1 LGIKEKPINNHLNMK
16 LKYLLLILPVL
27 IIALC
32 SADRIKDKPVNLIIF
47 IGDGMGTSQVYAAM
61 TASGFSMTF
70 PSFPVSGFSITYSA
84 SNYITDSA
92 AGGTALSTGEKTS
105 NGMLAVRQ
113 DSTILETIMELAKK
127 KGLSTGIIS
136 TSSVTHATPA
146 SFIAHVNSRAD
157 YEDIA
162 KFYMNGTAD
171 VFIGGGKK
179 NFVSR
184 KDNLNLTEDLK
195 KKGYDVVFNMEDLKK
210 STSSHLAGL
219 MADEHMPYILNG
231 RDTAFLADATSKAIA
246 ILSQNKKGF
255 VLMVEGSE
263 IDFGGH
269 ANNLPMVIAET
280 IDMDRAVKRACNFA
294 RSDHKTLIVVTADHE
309 TGGLTLTGG
318 DVEKKNVEGD
328 FASGEHSA
336 VMVPVFAYGPGSLN
350 FTGIHQN
357 TFLGNEFINL
367 LSLRNKK

>member
-1 LGIKEKPINNHLNMK
+1 MK
-16 LKYLLLILPVL
+16 ARYLLLAFPLL
-27 IIALC
+27 IITFC
-32 SADRIKDKPVNLIIF
+32 CADKIKDKPLNLIIF

-61 TASGFSMTF
+61 TTSGYSMTF
-70 PSFPVSGFSITYSA
+70 PYFPVTGFSITYSLN
-84 SNYITDSA
+84 SYITDSA
-92 AGGTALSTGEKTS
+92 AGGTALSTGEKTN
-105 NGMLAVRQ
+105 NGMLAMRP
-113 DSTILETIMELAKK
+113 DSTEIQTIMELAKK

-146 SFIAHVNSRAD
+146 SFIAHVGSRGD

-179 NFVSR
+179 SFTER
-184 KDNLNLTEDLK
+184 KDKANLAEELK
-195 KKGYDVVFNMEDLKK
+195 KKGYDVVYNMDDMKK
-210 STSSHLAGL
+210 STSGHLAGL
-219 MADEHMPYILNG
+219 MADEHMPYIING
-231 RDTAFLADATSKAIA
+231 RDTAFLADATSKAIQ

-269 ANNLPMVIAET
+269 ANNLDMVITET
-280 IDMDRAVKRACNFA
+280 LDMDRAVRRAYNFA
-294 RSDHKTLIVVTADHE
+294 RSGNKTLVVVTADHE

-318 DVEKKNVEGD
+318 DVKLKKTEGD
-328 FASGEHSA
+328 FAYGEHSA
-336 VMVPVFAYGPGSLN
+336 VMVPVFAFGPGAIN
-350 FTGIHQN
+350 FTGVHQN
-357 TFLGNEFINL
+357 TDLGKEFIDL